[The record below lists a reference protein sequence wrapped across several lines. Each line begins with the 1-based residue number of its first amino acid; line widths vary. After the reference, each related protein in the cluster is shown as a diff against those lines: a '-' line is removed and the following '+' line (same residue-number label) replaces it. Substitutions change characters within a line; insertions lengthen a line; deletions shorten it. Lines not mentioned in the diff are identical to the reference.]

1 MATHFFNFKLH
12 NQHNSINLANVDKK
26 RYKYGNLLIFACFF
40 LFASSM
46 AAKGVFASQT
56 KFLVDLWGLEYATA
70 SMANTYYFVTYGLV
84 QIGLFF
90 FMSKINMRKYMLWT
104 IPFAAITTAL
114 IGVATKIQH
123 IWIFFGLS
131 GAFQASIYCGCNL
144 MLTKY
149 LPLKLLSRGNVLMNL
164 GYATG
169 TVVAYLL
176 SALFIGFGGESWR
189 IPYFIIGGIFMA
201 SLIFF
206 AVIVYVSRR
215 FAKINGMLDKKLT
228 AVVSAENTEK
238 SDAMNDDDPL
248 ITLKTTRKRI
258 IFYAV
263 DLVMAFLITSLYYC
277 VMNYITSLL
286 VDVHGLSQD
295 VSIYVSVVA
304 PVAIALGPMM
314 VIRSCD
320 HHKDFVRQG
329 VIFGLIL
336 LPVPLLLALFY
347 QVNMW
352 LALGL
357 SVIFVIIANG
367 IKSVVLS
374 VMTFKMRKVMN
385 AGAYSAISNAIAS
398 ISAGVTPTV
407 MGAILDAAG
416 WTAYY
421 YVTFGLTV
429 FVVLATFI
437 IDLVVRRDYKR
448 EHNLNSNTKI

>member
-12 NQHNSINLANVDKK
+12 NQHNSINLANVDEK
-26 RYKYGNLLIFACFF
+26 RYRYGNLLIFACFF
-40 LFASSM
+40 LYASSM
-46 AAKGVFASQT
+46 AAKGVFAAQI
-56 KFLVDLWGLEYATA
+56 KFIVDLWGLEYATA

-84 QIGLFF
+84 QVGLFF

-104 IPFAAITTAL
+104 IPISAVTTAL

-176 SALFIGFGGESWR
+176 SALFIGFGGENWR
-189 IPYFIIGGIFMA
+189 IPYFIIGI
-201 SLIFF
+201 IFF
-206 AVIVYVSRR
+206 ASIICFGVIVYISRR

-228 AVVSAENTEK
+228 AVVNTENT
-238 SDAMNDDDPL
+238 DAMNDDDPL

-263 DLVMAFLITSLYYC
+263 DLVMVFLITSLYYC
-277 VMNYITSLL
+277 AMNYITSLL

-295 VSIYVSVVA
+295 VSIYVSIVA

-320 HHKDFVRQG
+320 HHKDFVRQAF
-329 VIFGLIL
+329 IFGLVL
-336 LPVPLLLALFY
+336 LPIPLMLALFY
-347 QVNMW
+347 SVNMW

-385 AGAYSAISNAIAS
+385 AGAYSAISNAVAS
-398 ISAGVTPTV
+398 ISAGITPTL
-407 MGAILDAAG
+407 MGVVLDVSG

-421 YVTFGLTV
+421 YVTFGLAV
-429 FVVLATFI
+429 FVLLVTFI
-437 IDLVVRRDYKR
+437 IDLIVRRDYKR
-448 EHNLNSNTKI
+448 EHNVNSNTKI